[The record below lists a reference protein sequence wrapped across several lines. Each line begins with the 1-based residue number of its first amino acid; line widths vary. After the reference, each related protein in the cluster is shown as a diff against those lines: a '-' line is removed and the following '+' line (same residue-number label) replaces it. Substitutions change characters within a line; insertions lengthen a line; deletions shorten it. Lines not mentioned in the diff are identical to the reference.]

1 MKTLKRHM
9 ITLAVL
15 ALMLTIMMGL
25 AEAGRLAGVLTDTEG
40 NPMKG
45 VIVFFF
51 NADSGPPPNPDIY
64 WKAPDETTGTDGGGA
79 FTVELPAGNYY
90 FGARDDVAWTHSGP
104 PKGEDIYFLGI
115 GPDSGLKTLNVKE
128 GDENDAGTISVKDLV
143 KIVAGSESGI
153 TTIKGTVM
161 NKDGEPAAEVVVEA
175 YSTLDAADEFPYV
188 SEYTGEEGTYTM
200 KLHKGGKY
208 YLRTRSRYK
217 GRSPEDAAPIAVT
230 VKTGETLSGVTLNVK

>member
-1 MKTLKRHM
+1 MKAIKIHM
-9 ITLAVL
+9 IILALL
-15 ALMLTIMMGL
+15 ALMLTIMTGL
-25 AEAGRLAGVLTDTEG
+25 AEAGRLTGMLTDADG

-79 FTVELPAGNYY
+79 FAVELLAGNYY

-104 PKGEDIYFLGI
+104 PKGEDIYFLGM
-115 GPDSGLKTLNVKE
+115 GPGSGLKTLSVKD
-128 GDENDAGTISVKDLV
+128 GTENDAGTMSVKDLV
-143 KIVAGSESGI
+143 KIIAASEKGV
-153 TTIKGTVM
+153 TTIEGTVI
-161 NKDGEPAAEVVVEA
+161 NKNDEPAAEVVVEA
-175 YSTLDAADEFPYV
+175 YSTSDAAGELPYV
-188 SEYTGEEGTYTM
+188 SEYTGEEGMFIM

-217 GRSPEDAAPIAVT
+217 GRSPDDVAPVSVT
-230 VKTGETLSGVTLNVK
+230 VKTGETLGGVVLKVK